1 MLISNV
7 KLCLVYSVKTSDGMI
22 NWNRD
27 SEISEYFG
35 VLEFILELYFLK
47 LIYDSKN
54 DSFNF

>member
-35 VLEFILELYFLK
+35 VLEFILELYFL
-47 LIYDSKN
+47 N
-54 DSFNF
+54 